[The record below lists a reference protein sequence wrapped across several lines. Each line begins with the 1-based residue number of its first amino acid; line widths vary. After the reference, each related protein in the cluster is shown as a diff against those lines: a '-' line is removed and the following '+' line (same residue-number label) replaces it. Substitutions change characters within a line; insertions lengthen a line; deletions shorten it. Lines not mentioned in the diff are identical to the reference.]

1 MITDDS
7 RGKEIETREQD
18 VHRMCSD
25 LNASQDFVGG
35 IMKIVPSVVD
45 VSLIFQNKLWGGGR
59 GGGLIQER
67 CYTYKQPSVDW
78 DREKIKAQATS

>member
-1 MITDDS
+1 MPPSLPSSSGLNEAPTTTVVTEDT

-45 VSLIFQNKLWGGGR
+45 VSLIFQKRDWGKDEEGG
-59 GGGLIQER
+59 
-67 CYTYKQPSVDW
+67 
-78 DREKIKAQATS
+78 

>member
-1 MITDDS
+1 MEVPPSLPSSSGFNEAPATTIGTEDT

-45 VSLIFQNKLWGGGR
+45 VSLIFQN
-59 GGGLIQER
+59 
-67 CYTYKQPSVDW
+67 
-78 DREKIKAQATS
+78 

>member
-1 MITDDS
+1 MEVPPSLPSTSGFNETPATTVGTDDT

-45 VSLIFQNKLWGGGR
+45 VSLIFQKRNWGEGR
-59 GGGLIQER
+59 RVGLIHH
-67 CYTYKQPSVDW
+67 YL
-78 DREKIKAQATS
+78 